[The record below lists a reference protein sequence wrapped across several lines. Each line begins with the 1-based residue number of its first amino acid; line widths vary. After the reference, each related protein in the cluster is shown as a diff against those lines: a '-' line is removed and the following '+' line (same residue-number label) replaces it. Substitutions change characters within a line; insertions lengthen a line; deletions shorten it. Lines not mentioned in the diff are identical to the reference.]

1 MMGGLGSLVGTIALT
16 DIGSPAA
23 GLGAG
28 ARPVAGPITGT
39 RSVARFVT
47 STRSVAGLGAGV
59 EHLLAATAAK
69 IALTAISGGLTMI
82 DSRLPFIAAAGDRMG
97 RAIARRSDVDVVAAA
112 TPVNVA
118 APITS

>member
-1 MMGGLGSLVGTIALT
+1 MMGDLGPLVGTIALT
-16 DIGSPAA
+16 DIGSTAA

-28 ARPVAGPITGT
+28 ARPVAGPITSTGF
-39 RSVARFVT
+39 VARF
-47 STRSVAGLGAGV
+47 GAGV

-69 IALTAISGGLTMI
+69 IALTAISGSLPMI

-112 TPVNVA
+112 TPVDVA
-118 APITS
+118 APIST